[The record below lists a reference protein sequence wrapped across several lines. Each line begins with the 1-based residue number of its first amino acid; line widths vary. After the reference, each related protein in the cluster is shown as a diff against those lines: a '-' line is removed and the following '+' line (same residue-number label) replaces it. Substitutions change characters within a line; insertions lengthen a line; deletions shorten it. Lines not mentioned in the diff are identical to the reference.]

1 MFNCPA
7 CQKHIVLNS
16 MHELRKHVNRHFK
29 YFTYR
34 IQENAC
40 EPIIVVK
47 LNELL
52 DYHPLDG
59 MLINDNIFIRMKY
72 YINAKYF
79 FFVSCLV
86 FCCQLSEF
94 SWCKSAYFHLINS
107 FTFFVRKE
115 NSKKFEFYVNNEQ
128 PKVILDSFDQ

>member
-1 MFNCPA
+1 
-7 CQKHIVLNS
+7 

-72 YINAKYF
+72 YINAY
-79 FFVSCLV
+79 
-86 FCCQLSEF
+86 
-94 SWCKSAYFHLINS
+94 
-107 FTFFVRKE
+107 
-115 NSKKFEFYVNNEQ
+115 
-128 PKVILDSFDQ
+128 